1 MIGKRHDSV
10 RDKMQFSIVTRI
22 GVALALIVALA
33 LGTMIISYWISERAD
48 SDALA
53 INVAGS
59 LRMQTYK
66 VAMLSASPT
75 DPEFSKARLKLQE
88 SWRHP
93 VFKRLNVEHNAIGSL
108 FNQGKSAWV
117 LLDAQLETLALDQRY
132 LLATSQVNL
141 LDELVSQIQADAEY
155 KVRLLRTVQVS
166 ALFATVL
173 LAAIV
178 LHWLRNRV
186 EQPLTELTRAAHR
199 IGQGD
204 FTTRLVQQQPDELG
218 VLATTLNK
226 MSDAIASMYGN
237 LQKRVDA
244 QTQTLQTSN
253 TKLQFLY
260 EMVRN
265 LTIDTVD
272 KAKLDSIIEQLH
284 GVVAVQDIELCLLTE
299 QGDRP
304 YLQIQPENQ
313 LDPCERESCHEC
325 IEADEQGQCRDD
337 GYVYR
342 YQVQRDNHYYGVLV
356 VRSASLQP
364 LLEWQQQLLRTV
376 ADHIAIAMGLKSEHE
391 QTRRIALMQERTVI
405 ARELHDSLAQAL
417 SYLKIQVSR
426 LNKAIPKHDEAM
438 LMDVTAELKQGLDN
452 AYRQLRELLTTFRL
466 KVEGGGL
473 EQAIHQAIDVLTVQ
487 SGIHFRL
494 QYQLFN
500 VPLSPHEEIHLL
512 QIIREASQNAVHH
525 SKGTEVLVRL
535 EQHQDHRI
543 ELAVEDNGVGI
554 PDKAEKLN
562 HYGLAIMQE
571 RSRQLYGVLAIER
584 RPQGGIGVYFRFTP
598 EYLRQVQA

>member
-1 MIGKRHDSV
+1 MNN
-10 RDKMQFSIVTRI
+10 KMKFSIVTRI

-53 INVAGS
+53 INIAGS

-66 VAMLSASPT
+66 VVMLSATPA
-75 DPEFSKARLKLQE
+75 DPAFNRAKQKIFET
-88 SWRHP
+88 WRHP
-93 VFKRLNVEHNAIGSL
+93 VFKRLNSQQNHMSDTFE
-108 FNQGKSAWV
+108 QGKAAWEIIDQKILKV
-117 LLDAQLETLALDQRY
+117 DVDQRFA
-132 LLATSQVNL
+132 LATSQVDL
-141 LDELVSQIQADAEY
+141 LDDLVNQIQRDAEY
-155 KVRLLRTVQVS
+155 KVRLLRAVQVI
-166 ALFATVL
+166 ALFTTVL

-186 EQPLTELTRAAHR
+186 EQPLSELTRAAHR

-237 LQKRVDA
+237 LQKRVDS
-244 QTQTLQTSN
+244 QTAALQN
-253 TKLQFLY
+253 TNIKLQFLY
-260 EMVRN
+260 DMVRN
-265 LTIDTVD
+265 LTIETVD
-272 KAKLDSIIEQLH
+272 KSKLDDIVENLQR
-284 GVVAVQDIELCLLTE
+284 VVTIDDIELCLITE
-299 QGDRP
+299 NGSRP
-304 YLQIQPENQ
+304 YLQILPSDQQE
-313 LDPCERESCHEC
+313 PCEKSSCHDC
-325 IEADEQGQCRDD
+325 VTANEQGECGED

-342 YQVQRDNHYYGVLV
+342 YAVQRDNHYYGVLV
-356 VRSASLQP
+356 VRTGTSTV
-364 LLEWQQQLLRTV
+364 LLDWQQQLLSTV

-426 LNKAIPKHDEAM
+426 LNKAIPKHDDAM
-438 LMDVTAELKQGLDN
+438 MLDITAELKQGLDN

-473 EQAIHQAIDVLTVQ
+473 AQAIDQAIQALTSQ
-487 SGIHFRL
+487 SGLQFRVD
-494 QYQLFN
+494 YQLIN

-525 SKGTEVLVRL
+525 SKGTEVIIRLV
-535 EQHQDHRI
+535 QNIDQSI

-554 PDKAEKLN
+554 PESAEKLN

-571 RSRQLYGVLAIER
+571 RSRQLFGVLNIAR
-584 RPQGGIGVYFRFTP
+584 RMQGGTGVYFRFTP
-598 EYLRQVQA
+598 DYLRNQSNTGV

>member
-1 MIGKRHDSV
+1 MNN
-10 RDKMQFSIVTRI
+10 KMKFSIVTRI

-53 INVAGS
+53 INIAGS

-66 VAMLSASPT
+66 VVMLSATPA
-75 DPEFSKARLKLQE
+75 DPAFNRAKQKIFET
-88 SWRHP
+88 WRHP
-93 VFKRLNVEHNAIGSL
+93 VFKRLNSQQNHMSDTFE
-108 FNQGKSAWV
+108 QGKAAWEIIDQKILKV
-117 LLDAQLETLALDQRY
+117 DVDQRFA
-132 LLATSQVNL
+132 LATSQVDL
-141 LDELVSQIQADAEY
+141 LDDLVNQIQRDAEY
-155 KVRLLRTVQVS
+155 KVRLLRAVQVI
-166 ALFATVL
+166 ALFTTVL

-186 EQPLTELTRAAHR
+186 EQPLSELTRAAHR

-237 LQKRVDA
+237 LQKRVDS
-244 QTQTLQTSN
+244 QTAALQN
-253 TKLQFLY
+253 TNIKLQFLY
-260 EMVRN
+260 DMVRN
-265 LTIDTVD
+265 LTIETVD
-272 KAKLDSIIEQLH
+272 KSKLDDIVENLQR
-284 GVVAVQDIELCLLTE
+284 VVTIDDIELCLITE
-299 QGDRP
+299 NGNRP
-304 YLQIQPENQ
+304 YLQILPSDQQE
-313 LDPCERESCHEC
+313 PCEKSSCHDC
-325 IEADEQGQCRDD
+325 VTANEQGECGED

-342 YQVQRDNHYYGVLV
+342 YAVQRDNHYYGVLV
-356 VRSASLQP
+356 VRTGTSTV
-364 LLEWQQQLLRTV
+364 LLDWQQQLLRTV

-426 LNKAIPKHDEAM
+426 LNKAIPKHDDAM
-438 LMDVTAELKQGLDN
+438 MLDITAELKQGLDN

-473 EQAIHQAIDVLTVQ
+473 AQAIDQAIQALTSQ
-487 SGIHFRL
+487 SGLQFRVD
-494 QYQLFN
+494 YQLIN

-525 SKGTEVLVRL
+525 SKGTEVIIRLV
-535 EQHQDHRI
+535 QNIDQSI

-554 PDKAEKLN
+554 PESAEKLN

-571 RSRQLYGVLAIER
+571 RSRQLFGVLNIAR
-584 RPQGGIGVYFRFTP
+584 RMQGGTGVYFRFTP
-598 EYLRQVQA
+598 DYLRNQSNTGV

>member
-1 MIGKRHDSV
+1 MNN
-10 RDKMQFSIVTRI
+10 KMKFSIVTRI

-53 INVAGS
+53 INIAGS

-66 VAMLSASPT
+66 VVMLSATPA
-75 DPEFSKARLKLQE
+75 DPAFNRAKQKIFET
-88 SWRHP
+88 WRHP
-93 VFKRLNVEHNAIGSL
+93 VFKRLNSQQNHMSDTFE
-108 FNQGKSAWV
+108 QGKAAWEIIDQKILKV
-117 LLDAQLETLALDQRY
+117 DVDQRFA
-132 LLATSQVNL
+132 LATSQVDL
-141 LDELVSQIQADAEY
+141 LDDLVNQIQRDAEY
-155 KVRLLRTVQVS
+155 KVRLLRAVQVI
-166 ALFATVL
+166 ALFTTVL

-186 EQPLTELTRAAHR
+186 EQPLSELTRAAHR

-237 LQKRVDA
+237 LQKRVDS
-244 QTQTLQTSN
+244 QTAALQN
-253 TKLQFLY
+253 TNIKLQFLY
-260 EMVRN
+260 DMVRN
-265 LTIDTVD
+265 LTIETVD
-272 KAKLDSIIEQLH
+272 KSKLDDIVENLQR
-284 GVVAVQDIELCLLTE
+284 VVTIDDIELCLITE
-299 QGDRP
+299 NGSRP
-304 YLQIQPENQ
+304 YLQILPSDQQE
-313 LDPCERESCHEC
+313 PCEKSSCHDC
-325 IEADEQGQCRDD
+325 VTANEQGECAED

-342 YQVQRDNHYYGVLV
+342 YAVQRDNHYYGVLV
-356 VRSASLQP
+356 VRTGTSTV
-364 LLEWQQQLLRTV
+364 LLDWQQQLLRTV

-426 LNKAIPKHDEAM
+426 LNKAIPKHDDAM
-438 LMDVTAELKQGLDN
+438 MLDITAELKQGLDN

-473 EQAIHQAIDVLTVQ
+473 AQAIDQAIQALTSQ
-487 SGIHFRL
+487 SGLQFRVD
-494 QYQLFN
+494 YQLIN

-525 SKGTEVLVRL
+525 SKGTEVIIRLV
-535 EQHQDHRI
+535 QNIDQSI

-554 PDKAEKLN
+554 PESAEKLN

-571 RSRQLYGVLAIER
+571 RSRQLFGVLNIAR
-584 RPQGGIGVYFRFTP
+584 RMQGGTGVYFRFTP
-598 EYLRQVQA
+598 DYLRNQSNTGV

>member
-1 MIGKRHDSV
+1 MNN
-10 RDKMQFSIVTRI
+10 KMKFSIVTRI

-53 INVAGS
+53 INIAGS

-66 VAMLSASPT
+66 VVMLSATPA
-75 DPEFSKARLKLQE
+75 DPAFNRAKQKIFET
-88 SWRHP
+88 WRHP
-93 VFKRLNVEHNAIGSL
+93 VFKRLNSQQNHMSDTFE
-108 FNQGKSAWV
+108 QGKAAWEIIDQKILKV
-117 LLDAQLETLALDQRY
+117 DVDQRFA
-132 LLATSQVNL
+132 LATSQVDL
-141 LDELVSQIQADAEY
+141 LDDLVNQIQRDAEY
-155 KVRLLRTVQVS
+155 KVRLLRAVQVI
-166 ALFATVL
+166 ALFTTVL

-186 EQPLTELTRAAHR
+186 EQPLSELTRAAHR

-237 LQKRVDA
+237 LQKRVDS
-244 QTQTLQTSN
+244 QTAALQN
-253 TKLQFLY
+253 TNIKLQFLY
-260 EMVRN
+260 DMVRN
-265 LTIDTVD
+265 LTIETVD
-272 KAKLDSIIEQLH
+272 KSKLDDIVENLQR
-284 GVVAVQDIELCLLTE
+284 VVTIDDIELCLITE
-299 QGDRP
+299 NGSRP
-304 YLQIQPENQ
+304 YLQILPSDQQE
-313 LDPCERESCHEC
+313 PCEKSSCHDC
-325 IEADEQGQCRDD
+325 VTANEQGECGED

-342 YQVQRDNHYYGVLV
+342 YAVQRDNHYYGVLV
-356 VRSASLQP
+356 VRTGTSTV
-364 LLEWQQQLLRTV
+364 LLDWQQQLLRTV

-426 LNKAIPKHDEAM
+426 LNKAIPKHDDAM
-438 LMDVTAELKQGLDN
+438 MLDITAELKQGLDN

-473 EQAIHQAIDVLTVQ
+473 AQAIDQAIQALTSQ
-487 SGIHFRL
+487 SGLQFRVD
-494 QYQLFN
+494 YQLIN

-525 SKGTEVLVRL
+525 SKGTEVIIRLV
-535 EQHQDHRI
+535 QNIDQSI

-554 PDKAEKLN
+554 PESAEKLN

-571 RSRQLYGVLAIER
+571 RSRQLFGVLNIAR
-584 RPQGGIGVYFRFTP
+584 RMQGGTGVYFRFTP
-598 EYLRQVQA
+598 DYLRNQSNTGV

>member
-1 MIGKRHDSV
+1 MNN
-10 RDKMQFSIVTRI
+10 KMKFSIVTRI

-53 INVAGS
+53 INIAGS

-66 VAMLSASPT
+66 VVMLSATPA
-75 DPEFSKARLKLQE
+75 DPAFNRAKQKIFET
-88 SWRHP
+88 WRHP
-93 VFKRLNVEHNAIGSL
+93 VFKRLNSQQNHMSDTFE
-108 FNQGKSAWV
+108 QGKAAWEIIDQKILKV
-117 LLDAQLETLALDQRY
+117 DVDQRFA
-132 LLATSQVNL
+132 LATSQVDL
-141 LDELVSQIQADAEY
+141 LDDLVNQIQRDAEY
-155 KVRLLRTVQVS
+155 KVRLLRAVQVI
-166 ALFATVL
+166 ALFTTVL

-186 EQPLTELTRAAHR
+186 EQPLSELTRAAHR

-237 LQKRVDA
+237 LQKRVDS
-244 QTQTLQTSN
+244 QTAALQN
-253 TKLQFLY
+253 TNIKLQFLY
-260 EMVRN
+260 DMVRN
-265 LTIDTVD
+265 LTIETVD
-272 KAKLDSIIEQLH
+272 KSKLDDIVENLQR
-284 GVVAVQDIELCLLTE
+284 VVTIDDIELCLITE
-299 QGDRP
+299 NGNRP
-304 YLQIQPENQ
+304 YLQILPSNQ
-313 LDPCERESCHEC
+313 QDPCEKSSCHDC
-325 IEADEQGQCRDD
+325 VTANEQGECGED

-342 YQVQRDNHYYGVLV
+342 YAVQRDNHYYGVLV
-356 VRSASLQP
+356 VRTGTSTV
-364 LLEWQQQLLRTV
+364 LLDWQQQLLRTV

-426 LNKAIPKHDEAM
+426 LNKAIPKHDDAM
-438 LMDVTAELKQGLDN
+438 MLDITAELKQGLDN

-473 EQAIHQAIDVLTVQ
+473 AQAIDQAIQALTSQ
-487 SGIHFRL
+487 SGLQFRVD
-494 QYQLFN
+494 YQLIN

-525 SKGTEVLVRL
+525 SKGTEVIIRLV
-535 EQHQDHRI
+535 QNIDQSI

-554 PDKAEKLN
+554 PESAEKLN

-571 RSRQLYGVLAIER
+571 RSRQLFGVLNIAR
-584 RPQGGIGVYFRFTP
+584 RMQGGTGVYFRFTP
-598 EYLRQVQA
+598 DYLRNQSNTGV

>member
-1 MIGKRHDSV
+1 MNN
-10 RDKMQFSIVTRI
+10 KMKFSIVTRI

-53 INVAGS
+53 INIAGS

-66 VAMLSASPT
+66 VVMLSATPA
-75 DPEFSKARLKLQE
+75 DPAFNRAKQKIFET
-88 SWRHP
+88 WRHP
-93 VFKRLNVEHNAIGSL
+93 VFKRLNSQQNHMSDTFE
-108 FNQGKSAWV
+108 QGKAAWEIIDQKILKV
-117 LLDAQLETLALDQRY
+117 DVDQRFA
-132 LLATSQVNL
+132 LATSQVDL
-141 LDELVSQIQADAEY
+141 LDDLVNQIQRDAEY
-155 KVRLLRTVQVS
+155 KVRLLRAVQVI
-166 ALFATVL
+166 ALFTTVL

-186 EQPLTELTRAAHR
+186 EQPLSELTRAAHR

-237 LQKRVDA
+237 LQKRVDS
-244 QTQTLQTSN
+244 QTAALQN
-253 TKLQFLY
+253 TNIKLQFLY
-260 EMVRN
+260 DMVRN
-265 LTIDTVD
+265 LTIETVD
-272 KAKLDSIIEQLH
+272 KSKLDDIVENLQR
-284 GVVAVQDIELCLLTE
+284 VVTIDDIELCLITE
-299 QGDRP
+299 NGNRP
-304 YLQIQPENQ
+304 YLQILPSDQQE
-313 LDPCERESCHEC
+313 PCEKSSCHDC
-325 IEADEQGQCRDD
+325 VTANEQGECGED

-342 YQVQRDNHYYGVLV
+342 YAVQRDNHYYGVLV
-356 VRSASLQP
+356 VRTGTSTV
-364 LLEWQQQLLRTV
+364 LLDWQQQLLRTV

-426 LNKAIPKHDEAM
+426 LNKAIPKHDDAM
-438 LMDVTAELKQGLDN
+438 MLDITAELKQGLDN

-473 EQAIHQAIDVLTVQ
+473 AQAIDQAIQALTSQ
-487 SGIHFRL
+487 SGLQFRVD
-494 QYQLFN
+494 YQLIN

-525 SKGTEVLVRL
+525 SKGTEVIIRLV
-535 EQHQDHRI
+535 QNMDQSI

-554 PDKAEKLN
+554 PESAEKLN

-571 RSRQLYGVLAIER
+571 RSRQLFGVLNIAR
-584 RPQGGIGVYFRFTP
+584 RMQGGTGVYFRFTP
-598 EYLRQVQA
+598 DYLRNQSNTGV

>member
-1 MIGKRHDSV
+1 MNN
-10 RDKMQFSIVTRI
+10 KMKFSIVTRI

-53 INVAGS
+53 INIAGS

-66 VAMLSASPT
+66 VVMLSATPA
-75 DPEFSKARLKLQE
+75 DPAFNRAKQKIFET
-88 SWRHP
+88 WRHP
-93 VFKRLNVEHNAIGSL
+93 VFKRLNSQQNHMSDTFE
-108 FNQGKSAWV
+108 QGKAAWEIIDEK
-117 LLDAQLETLALDQRY
+117 LLKVDVDQRFA
-132 LLATSQVNL
+132 LATSQVDL
-141 LDELVSQIQADAEY
+141 LDDLVNQIQRDAEY
-155 KVRLLRTVQVS
+155 KVRLLRAVQVI
-166 ALFATVL
+166 ALFTTVL
-173 LAAIV
+173 LAAVV

-186 EQPLTELTRAAHR
+186 EQPLSELTRAAHR

-237 LQKRVDA
+237 LQKRVDS
-244 QTQTLQTSN
+244 QTAALQN
-253 TKLQFLY
+253 TNIKLQFLY
-260 EMVRN
+260 DMVRN
-265 LTIDTVD
+265 LTIETVD
-272 KAKLDSIIEQLH
+272 KSKLDDIVENLQR
-284 GVVAVQDIELCLLTE
+284 VVNIHDIELCLITE
-299 QGDRP
+299 NGNRP
-304 YLQIQPENQ
+304 YLQILPSDQQ
-313 LDPCERESCHEC
+313 DPCEKSSCHDC
-325 IEADEQGQCRDD
+325 VTANEQGECGED

-342 YQVQRDNHYYGVLV
+342 YAVQRDNHYYGVLV
-356 VRSASLQP
+356 VRTGMSAV
-364 LLEWQQQLLRTV
+364 LLDWQQQLLRTV
-376 ADHIAIAMGLKSEHE
+376 ADHIAIAMGLKGEHE

-426 LNKAIPKHDEAM
+426 LNKAIPKHDDAM
-438 LMDVTAELKQGLDN
+438 MLDITDELKQGLDN

-473 EQAIHQAIDVLTVQ
+473 AQAIDQAIQALTSQ
-487 SGIHFRL
+487 SGLQFRVD
-494 QYQLFN
+494 YQLIN

-525 SKGTEVLVRL
+525 SKGTEVIIRLV
-535 EQHQDHRI
+535 QNIDQSI

-554 PDKAEKLN
+554 PESAEKLN

-571 RSRQLYGVLAIER
+571 RSRQLFGVLNIAR
-584 RPQGGIGVYFRFTP
+584 RMQGGTGVYFRFTP
-598 EYLRQVQA
+598 DYLRNQSNTGV

>member
-1 MIGKRHDSV
+1 MNN
-10 RDKMQFSIVTRI
+10 KMKFSIVTRI

-53 INVAGS
+53 INIAGS

-66 VAMLSASPT
+66 VVMLSATPA
-75 DPEFSKARLKLQE
+75 DPAFNRAKQKIFET
-88 SWRHP
+88 WRHP
-93 VFKRLNVEHNAIGSL
+93 VFKRLNSQQNHMSDTFE
-108 FNQGKSAWV
+108 QGKAAWEIIDEK
-117 LLDAQLETLALDQRY
+117 LLKVDVDQRFA
-132 LLATSQVNL
+132 LATSQVDL
-141 LDELVSQIQADAEY
+141 LDDLVNQIQRDAEY
-155 KVRLLRTVQVS
+155 KVRLLRAVQVI
-166 ALFATVL
+166 ALFTTVL

-186 EQPLTELTRAAHR
+186 EQPLSELTRAAHR

-237 LQKRVDA
+237 LQKRVDS
-244 QTQTLQTSN
+244 QTAALQN
-253 TKLQFLY
+253 TNIKLQFLY
-260 EMVRN
+260 DMVRN
-265 LTIDTVD
+265 LTIETVD
-272 KAKLDSIIEQLH
+272 KSKLDDIVENLQR
-284 GVVAVQDIELCLLTE
+284 VVTIDDIELCLITE
-299 QGDRP
+299 NGSRP
-304 YLQIQPENQ
+304 YLQILPSDQQE
-313 LDPCERESCHEC
+313 PCEKSSCHDC
-325 IEADEQGQCRDD
+325 VTANEQGECGED

-342 YQVQRDNHYYGVLV
+342 YAVQRDNHYYGVLV
-356 VRSASLQP
+356 VRTGTSTV
-364 LLEWQQQLLRTV
+364 LLDWQQQLLSTV

-426 LNKAIPKHDEAM
+426 LNKAIPKHDDAM
-438 LMDVTAELKQGLDN
+438 MLDITAELKQGLDN

-473 EQAIHQAIDVLTVQ
+473 AQAIDQAIQALTSQ
-487 SGIHFRL
+487 SGLQFRVD
-494 QYQLFN
+494 YQLIN

-525 SKGTEVLVRL
+525 SKGTEVIIRLV
-535 EQHQDHRI
+535 QNIDQSI

-554 PDKAEKLN
+554 PESAEKLN

-571 RSRQLYGVLAIER
+571 RSRQLFGVLNIAR
-584 RPQGGIGVYFRFTP
+584 RMQGGTGVYFRFTP
-598 EYLRQVQA
+598 DYLRNQSNTGV

>member
-1 MIGKRHDSV
+1 MNN
-10 RDKMQFSIVTRI
+10 KMKFSIVTRI

-53 INVAGS
+53 INIAGS

-66 VAMLSASPT
+66 VVMLSATPA
-75 DPEFSKARLKLQE
+75 DPAFNRAKQKIFET
-88 SWRHP
+88 WRHP
-93 VFKRLNVEHNAIGSL
+93 VFKRLNSQQNHMSDTFE
-108 FNQGKSAWV
+108 QGKAAWEIIDQKILKV
-117 LLDAQLETLALDQRY
+117 DVDQRFA
-132 LLATSQVNL
+132 LATSQVDL
-141 LDELVSQIQADAEY
+141 LDDLVNQIQRDAEY
-155 KVRLLRTVQVS
+155 KVRLLRAVQVI
-166 ALFATVL
+166 ALFTTVL

-186 EQPLTELTRAAHR
+186 EQPLSELTRAAHR

-237 LQKRVDA
+237 LQKRVDS
-244 QTQTLQTSN
+244 QTAALQN
-253 TKLQFLY
+253 TNIKLQFLY
-260 EMVRN
+260 DMVRN
-265 LTIDTVD
+265 LTIETVD
-272 KAKLDSIIEQLH
+272 KSKLDDIVENLQR
-284 GVVAVQDIELCLLTE
+284 VVTIDDIELCLITE
-299 QGDRP
+299 NGNRP
-304 YLQIQPENQ
+304 YLQILPSDQQE
-313 LDPCERESCHEC
+313 PCEKSSCHDC
-325 IEADEQGQCRDD
+325 VTANEQGECGED

-342 YQVQRDNHYYGVLV
+342 YAVQRDNHYYGVLV
-356 VRSASLQP
+356 VRTGTSTV
-364 LLEWQQQLLRTV
+364 LLDWQQQLLRTV

-426 LNKAIPKHDEAM
+426 LNEAIPKHDDAM
-438 LMDVTAELKQGLDN
+438 MLDITAELKQGLDN

-473 EQAIHQAIDVLTVQ
+473 AQAIDQAIQALTSQ
-487 SGIHFRL
+487 SGLQFRVD
-494 QYQLFN
+494 YQLIN

-525 SKGTEVLVRL
+525 SKGTEVIIRLV
-535 EQHQDHRI
+535 QNIDQSI

-554 PDKAEKLN
+554 PESAEKLN

-571 RSRQLYGVLAIER
+571 RSRQLFGVLNIAR
-584 RPQGGIGVYFRFTP
+584 RMQGGTGVYFRFTP
-598 EYLRQVQA
+598 DYLRNQSNTGV

>member
-1 MIGKRHDSV
+1 MNN
-10 RDKMQFSIVTRI
+10 KMKFSIVTRI

-53 INVAGS
+53 INIAGS

-66 VAMLSASPT
+66 VVMLSATPA
-75 DPEFSKARLKLQE
+75 DPAFNRAKQKIFET
-88 SWRHP
+88 WRHP
-93 VFKRLNVEHNAIGSL
+93 VFKRLNSQQNHMSDTFE
-108 FNQGKSAWV
+108 QGKAAWEIIDEKILKV
-117 LLDAQLETLALDQRY
+117 DVDQRFA
-132 LLATSQVNL
+132 LATSQVDL
-141 LDELVSQIQADAEY
+141 LDDLVNQIQRDAEY
-155 KVRLLRTVQVS
+155 KVRLLRAVQVI
-166 ALFATVL
+166 ALFTTVL

-186 EQPLTELTRAAHR
+186 EQPLSELTRAAHR

-237 LQKRVDA
+237 LQKRVDS
-244 QTQTLQTSN
+244 QTAALQN
-253 TKLQFLY
+253 TNIKLQFLY
-260 EMVRN
+260 DMVRN
-265 LTIDTVD
+265 LTIETVD
-272 KAKLDSIIEQLH
+272 KSKLDDIVENLQR
-284 GVVAVQDIELCLLTE
+284 VVTIDDIELCLITE
-299 QGDRP
+299 NGSRP
-304 YLQIQPENQ
+304 YLQILPSDQQE
-313 LDPCERESCHEC
+313 PCEKSSCHDC
-325 IEADEQGQCRDD
+325 VTANEQGECGED

-342 YQVQRDNHYYGVLV
+342 YAVQRDNHYYGVLV
-356 VRSASLQP
+356 VRTGTSTV
-364 LLEWQQQLLRTV
+364 LLDWQQQLLRTV

-426 LNKAIPKHDEAM
+426 LNKAIPKHDDAM
-438 LMDVTAELKQGLDN
+438 MLDITAELKQGLDN

-473 EQAIHQAIDVLTVQ
+473 AQAIDQAIQALTSQ
-487 SGIHFRL
+487 SGLQFRVD
-494 QYQLFN
+494 YQLIN

-525 SKGTEVLVRL
+525 SKGTEVIIRLV
-535 EQHQDHRI
+535 QNIDQSI

-554 PDKAEKLN
+554 PESAEKLN

-571 RSRQLYGVLAIER
+571 RSRQLFGVLNIAR
-584 RPQGGIGVYFRFTP
+584 RMQGGTGVYFRFTP
-598 EYLRQVQA
+598 DYLRNQSNTGV

>member
-1 MIGKRHDSV
+1 MK
-10 RDKMQFSIVTRI
+10 FSIVTRI

-53 INVAGS
+53 INIAGS

-66 VAMLSASPT
+66 VVMLSATPA
-75 DPEFSKARLKLQE
+75 DPAFNRAKQKIFET
-88 SWRHP
+88 WRHP
-93 VFKRLNVEHNAIGSL
+93 VFKRLNSKQNHMSDTFE
-108 FNQGKSAWV
+108 QGKAAWEIIDQKILKV
-117 LLDAQLETLALDQRY
+117 DVDQRFA
-132 LLATSQVNL
+132 LATSQVDL
-141 LDELVSQIQADAEY
+141 LDDLVNQIQRDAEY
-155 KVRLLRTVQVS
+155 KVRLLRAVQVI
-166 ALFATVL
+166 ALFTTVL

-186 EQPLTELTRAAHR
+186 EQPLSELTRAAHR

-237 LQKRVDA
+237 LQKRVDS
-244 QTQTLQTSN
+244 QTAALQN
-253 TKLQFLY
+253 TNIKLQFLY
-260 EMVRN
+260 DMVRN
-265 LTIDTVD
+265 LTIETVD
-272 KAKLDSIIEQLH
+272 KSKLDDIVENLQR
-284 GVVAVQDIELCLLTE
+284 VVTIDDIELCLITE
-299 QGDRP
+299 NGNRP
-304 YLQIQPENQ
+304 YLQILPSDQQE
-313 LDPCERESCHEC
+313 PCEKSSCHDC
-325 IEADEQGQCRDD
+325 VTANEQGECGED

-342 YQVQRDNHYYGVLV
+342 YAVQRDNHYYGVLV
-356 VRSASLQP
+356 VRTGTSTV
-364 LLEWQQQLLRTV
+364 LLDWQQQLLSTV

-426 LNKAIPKHDEAM
+426 LNKAIPKHDDAM
-438 LMDVTAELKQGLDN
+438 MLDITAELKQGLDN

-473 EQAIHQAIDVLTVQ
+473 AQAIDQAIQALTSQ
-487 SGIHFRL
+487 SGLQFRVD
-494 QYQLFN
+494 YQLIN

-525 SKGTEVLVRL
+525 SKGTEVIIRLV
-535 EQHQDHRI
+535 QNIDQSI

-554 PDKAEKLN
+554 PESAEKLN

-571 RSRQLYGVLAIER
+571 RSRQLFGVLNIAR
-584 RPQGGIGVYFRFTP
+584 RMQGGTGVYFRFTP
-598 EYLRQVQA
+598 DYLRNQSNTGV

>member
-1 MIGKRHDSV
+1 MNN
-10 RDKMQFSIVTRI
+10 KMKFSIVTRI

-53 INVAGS
+53 INIAGS

-66 VAMLSASPT
+66 VVMLSATPA
-75 DPEFSKARLKLQE
+75 DPAFNRAKQKIFET
-88 SWRHP
+88 WRHP
-93 VFKRLNVEHNAIGSL
+93 VFKRLNSQQNHMSDTFE
-108 FNQGKSAWV
+108 QGKAAWEIIDQKILKV
-117 LLDAQLETLALDQRY
+117 DVDQRFA
-132 LLATSQVNL
+132 LATSQVDL
-141 LDELVSQIQADAEY
+141 LDDLVNQIQRDAEY
-155 KVRLLRTVQVS
+155 KVRLLRAVQVI
-166 ALFATVL
+166 ALFTTVL

-186 EQPLTELTRAAHR
+186 EQPLSELTRAAHR

-237 LQKRVDA
+237 LQKRVDS
-244 QTQTLQTSN
+244 QTAALQN
-253 TKLQFLY
+253 TNIKLQFLY
-260 EMVRN
+260 DMVRN
-265 LTIDTVD
+265 LTIETVD
-272 KAKLDSIIEQLH
+272 KSKLDDIVENLQR
-284 GVVAVQDIELCLLTE
+284 VVTIDDIELCLITE
-299 QGDRP
+299 NGNRP
-304 YLQIQPENQ
+304 YLQILPSDQQE
-313 LDPCERESCHEC
+313 PCEKSSCHDC
-325 IEADEQGQCRDD
+325 VTANEQGECGED

-342 YQVQRDNHYYGVLV
+342 YAVQRDNHYYGVLV
-356 VRSASLQP
+356 VRTGTSTV
-364 LLEWQQQLLRTV
+364 LLDWQQQLLSTV

-426 LNKAIPKHDEAM
+426 LNKAIPKHDDAM
-438 LMDVTAELKQGLDN
+438 MLDITAELKQGLDN

-473 EQAIHQAIDVLTVQ
+473 AQAIDQAIQALTSQ
-487 SGIHFRL
+487 SGLQFRVD
-494 QYQLFN
+494 YQLIN

-525 SKGTEVLVRL
+525 SKGTEVIIRLV
-535 EQHQDHRI
+535 QNIDQSI

-554 PDKAEKLN
+554 PESAEKLN

-571 RSRQLYGVLAIER
+571 RSRQLFGVLNIAR
-584 RPQGGIGVYFRFTP
+584 RMQGGTGVYFRFTP
-598 EYLRQVQA
+598 DYLRNQSNTGV

>member
-1 MIGKRHDSV
+1 MNN
-10 RDKMQFSIVTRI
+10 KMKFSIVTRI

-53 INVAGS
+53 INIAGS

-66 VAMLSASPT
+66 VVMLSATPA
-75 DPEFSKARLKLQE
+75 DPAFNRAKQKIFET
-88 SWRHP
+88 WRHP
-93 VFKRLNVEHNAIGSL
+93 VFKRLNSQQNHMSDTFE
-108 FNQGKSAWV
+108 QGKAAWEIIDQKILKV
-117 LLDAQLETLALDQRY
+117 DVDQRFA
-132 LLATSQVNL
+132 LATSQVDL
-141 LDELVSQIQADAEY
+141 LDDLVNQIQRDAEY
-155 KVRLLRTVQVS
+155 KVRLLRAVQVI
-166 ALFATVL
+166 ALFTTVL

-186 EQPLTELTRAAHR
+186 EQPLSELTRAAHR

-237 LQKRVDA
+237 LQKRVDS
-244 QTQTLQTSN
+244 QTAALQN
-253 TKLQFLY
+253 TNIKLQFLY
-260 EMVRN
+260 DMVRN
-265 LTIDTVD
+265 LTIETVD
-272 KAKLDSIIEQLH
+272 KSKLDDIVENLQR
-284 GVVAVQDIELCLLTE
+284 VVTVDDIELCLITE
-299 QGDRP
+299 NGSRP
-304 YLQIQPENQ
+304 YLQILPSDQQE
-313 LDPCERESCHEC
+313 PCEKSSCHDC
-325 IEADEQGQCRDD
+325 VTANEQGECGED

-342 YQVQRDNHYYGVLV
+342 YAVQRDNHYYGVLV
-356 VRSASLQP
+356 VRTGTSTV
-364 LLEWQQQLLRTV
+364 LLDWQQQLLSTV

-426 LNKAIPKHDEAM
+426 LNKAIPKHDDAM
-438 LMDVTAELKQGLDN
+438 MLDITAELKQGLDN

-473 EQAIHQAIDVLTVQ
+473 AQAIDQAIQALTSQ
-487 SGIHFRL
+487 SGLQFRVD
-494 QYQLFN
+494 YQLIN

-525 SKGTEVLVRL
+525 SKGTEVIIRLV
-535 EQHQDHRI
+535 QNIDQSI

-554 PDKAEKLN
+554 PESAEKLN

-571 RSRQLYGVLAIER
+571 RSRQLFGVLNIAR
-584 RPQGGIGVYFRFTP
+584 RMQGGTGVYFRFTP
-598 EYLRQVQA
+598 DYLRNQSNTGV

>member
-1 MIGKRHDSV
+1 MNN
-10 RDKMQFSIVTRI
+10 KMKFSIVTRI

-53 INVAGS
+53 INIAGS

-66 VAMLSASPT
+66 VVMLSATPA
-75 DPEFSKARLKLQE
+75 DPAFNRAKQKIFET
-88 SWRHP
+88 WRHP
-93 VFKRLNVEHNAIGSL
+93 VFKRLNSQQNHMSDTFE
-108 FNQGKSAWV
+108 QGKAAWEIIDEK
-117 LLDAQLETLALDQRY
+117 LLKVDVDQRFA
-132 LLATSQVNL
+132 LATSQVDL
-141 LDELVSQIQADAEY
+141 LDDLVNQIQRDAEY
-155 KVRLLRTVQVS
+155 KVRLLRAVQVI
-166 ALFATVL
+166 ALFTTVL
-173 LAAIV
+173 LAAVV

-186 EQPLTELTRAAHR
+186 EQPLSELTRAAHR

-226 MSDAIASMYGN
+226 MSEAIASMYGN
-237 LQKRVDA
+237 LQKRVDS
-244 QTQTLQTSN
+244 QTAALQN
-253 TKLQFLY
+253 TNIKLQFLY
-260 EMVRN
+260 DMVRN
-265 LTIDTVD
+265 LTIETVD
-272 KAKLDSIIEQLH
+272 KSKLDDIVENLQR
-284 GVVAVQDIELCLLTE
+284 VVNIDDIELCLITE
-299 QGDRP
+299 NGNRP
-304 YLQIQPENQ
+304 YLQILPSNQ
-313 LDPCERESCHEC
+313 QDPCEKSSCHDC
-325 IEADEQGQCRDD
+325 VTANEQGECGED

-342 YQVQRDNHYYGVLV
+342 YAVQRDNHYYGVLV
-356 VRSASLQP
+356 VRTGMSAV
-364 LLEWQQQLLRTV
+364 LLDWQQQLLRTV

-426 LNKAIPKHDEAM
+426 LNKAIPKHDDAM
-438 LMDVTAELKQGLDN
+438 MLDITDELKQGLDN

-473 EQAIHQAIDVLTVQ
+473 AQAIDQAIQALTSQ
-487 SGIHFRL
+487 SGLEFRVD
-494 QYQLFN
+494 YQLIN

-525 SKGTEVLVRL
+525 SKGTEVIIRLV
-535 EQHQDHRI
+535 QNIDQSI

-554 PDKAEKLN
+554 PESAEKLN

-571 RSRQLYGVLAIER
+571 RSRQLFGVLNISR
-584 RPQGGIGVYFRFTP
+584 RMQGGTGVYFRFTP
-598 EYLRQVQA
+598 EYLRNQSNIGV